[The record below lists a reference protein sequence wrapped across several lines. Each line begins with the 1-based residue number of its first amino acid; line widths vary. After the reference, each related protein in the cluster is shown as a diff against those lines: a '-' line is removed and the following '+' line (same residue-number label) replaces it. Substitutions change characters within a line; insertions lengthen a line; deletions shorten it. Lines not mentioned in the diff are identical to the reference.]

1 MSFTR
6 IKTITNRSPGFLKV
20 AYRLDHLIDLQND
33 QRFIKPGEVF
43 ITYDDGAWDLW
54 RQSDPPRYI
63 GRYESLN
70 KAVFYGRMRRR
81 Q

>member
-1 MSFTR
+1 MSFTK

-54 RQSDPPRYI
+54 RQSDPPRYM

-70 KAVFYGRMRRR
+70 KAVLYGRMRRK
-81 Q
+81 

>member
-1 MSFTR
+1 MSFTK

-54 RQSDPPRYI
+54 RQSDTPRYM

-70 KAVFYGRMRRR
+70 KAVFYGRMRRK
-81 Q
+81 

>member
-1 MSFTR
+1 MSFTK

-54 RQSDPPRYI
+54 RQSDPPRYM

-70 KAVFYGRMRRR
+70 KAVFYGRMRRK
-81 Q
+81 